1 MSDVVL
7 VADGGEITVGRR
19 VAGFVWGKWVTQVLD
34 GEQPKADDPRLV
46 QGFVHKP
53 TNMPQGR
60 FDIRG
65 VRADI
70 TQVMAVAPDGGI
82 DYDRGSSD
90 AEQVLDAAE
99 TRSDGEVFFESDITV
114 IGLGPHVPG
123 LDFDIDSIVD
133 VQLCQR
139 RIAAPV
145 TAVDM
150 TAENGVL
157 GWRVHTG
164 GQPIVDSVR
173 LNSSNTQILGVL
185 AQERRESDAR
195 LAAVDS
201 KADGAVSDARAAQ
214 STATQADENAK
225 NAQGSADQAQETA
238 DEAIKKWRE
247 QKDALDKVQS
257 AQIETNAK
265 VNDAQQRAIDLGFL
279 FNHGEWVMSKE
290 WKANAGESKVMD
302 FDTAS
307 STPRG
312 CESTV
317 ITTDGKPVGSGI
329 KFLSPGYW
337 RLYARVL
344 IPWVGLIQSAEVNVS
359 IVVMGKNGKR
369 IAKARYDLVVDAAP
383 GTASFPTTVEIPES
397 GCYAYVEVRTN
408 RALNQSIVP
417 GTFVEPGNNEFS
429 AQQISKIF

>member
-164 GQPIVDSVR
+164 GQPIVDSMR

-225 NAQGSADQAQETA
+225 AAQGSADQAQETA
-238 DEAIKKWRE
+238 DEAIKKWRS
-247 QKDALDKVQS
+247 QKDELDNLQSSQIKANRTFSEGIKELAEKVDVRSTGMVFLKSDEKRWSKTHGIGVRMPGYGRWLMVVAVPDFRGSCVIDVYYSNGTVVPYHVKSSDFELVYSWRNWEYRESYNGADFDPLLDSPGGSLKVFWLKVDIGNVSAARVMSDKV
-257 AQIETNAK
+257 
-265 VNDAQQRAIDLGFL
+265 
-279 FNHGEWVMSKE
+279 EW
-290 WKANAGESKVMD
+290 
-302 FDTAS
+302 
-307 STPRG
+307 ST
-312 CESTV
+312 
-317 ITTDGKPVGSGI
+317 
-329 KFLSPGYW
+329 
-337 RLYARVL
+337 
-344 IPWVGLIQSAEVNVS
+344 
-359 IVVMGKNGKR
+359 
-369 IAKARYDLVVDAAP
+369 
-383 GTASFPTTVEIPES
+383 
-397 GCYAYVEVRTN
+397 
-408 RALNQSIVP
+408 
-417 GTFVEPGNNEFS
+417 
-429 AQQISKIF
+429 

>member
-53 TNMPQGR
+53 MNMPQGR

-99 TRSDGEVFFESDITV
+99 TRSDGEVFFESDITA

-150 TAENGVL
+150 IAENGVL

-173 LNSSNTQILGVL
+173 LNSSNTQILGALV
-185 AQERRESDAR
+185 QERRESDAR

-225 NAQGSADQAQETA
+225 AAQGSAYQAQETA
-238 DEAIKKWRE
+238 DDAIKKWRE

-265 VNDAQQRAIDLGFL
+265 VNDAQQHAIEANSTALTLAPRFL
-279 FNHGEWVMSKE
+279 HI
-290 WKANAGESKVMD
+290 D
-302 FDTAS
+302 
-307 STPRG
+307 
-312 CESTV
+312 
-317 ITTDGKPVGSGI
+317 DGKPGFYGSSSG
-329 KFLSPGYW
+329 KLSTGAEFGSLEFRGTTFTKNSGAAFVSKAGWQGSILMICVATNGATDITATEITQAGQVHEMHAGGSFQAY
-337 RLYARVL
+337 RSATVVVL
-344 IPWVGLIQSAEVNVS
+344 PV
-359 IVVMGKNGKR
+359 
-369 IAKARYDLVVDAAP
+369 
-383 GTASFPTTVEIPES
+383 
-397 GCYAYVEVRTN
+397 
-408 RALNQSIVP
+408 
-417 GTFVEPGNNEFS
+417 FS
-429 AQQISKIF
+429 ERKG